1 MQYKM
6 SNIIIHPTRAKIS
19 LSSQML
25 LRAGD
30 DERFVDWV

>member
-1 MQYKM
+1 MTWQMQYKT

-30 DERFVDWV
+30 DER